1 MGRLLKL
8 ELNKAFGNAWFFVSL
23 AICLVLAIAAAFTEA
38 ASASL
43 ALKLKDSG
51 ASEWIV
57 LSTQGSYLKSL
68 LLGTCLWREAF
79 FLLLPLLVVI
89 PYSCSLRSEII
100 DGLLN
105 QAYIRAPRRKYL
117 AAKGLAAFCAGAV
130 VAAVPL
136 VVNFIAISC
145 MLPAYPVDVVDTLYV
160 MVESCEA
167 FSSLLYSAPLAYIAV
182 NVIVDAILCGA
193 WAVLVLA
200 ASSFVDNRV
209 ALLAGSY
216 LLVLL
221 CNYLNQVVFRAFGV
235 NGFAFSL
242 IELTKGATSGSY
254 LRYGFWLFVVLG
266 VIALSAVATLRFR
279 RDSDVL

>member
-8 ELNKAFGNAWFFVSL
+8 ELNKAFGNVWFFVSL
-23 AICLVLAIAAAFTEA
+23 AICLALAIAAAFSEA
-38 ASASL
+38 ASVSL
-43 ALKLKDSG
+43 VLDLKDSG

-57 LSTQGSYLKSL
+57 LSAQGSYRNSL

-79 FLLLPLLVVI
+79 FLLLPLLAVI
-89 PYSCSLRSEII
+89 PYSCSLRSEIL

-105 QAYIRAPRRKYL
+105 QAYIRAPRAQYL
-117 AAKGLAAFCAGAV
+117 AAKGLAAFCVGAT

-145 MLPAYPVDVVDTLYV
+145 MLPAYQVDVVDALYI

-182 NVIVDAILCGA
+182 NVIVDGALCGA
-193 WAVLVLA
+193 WAALVLA

-221 CNYLNQVVFRAFGV
+221 CNYLNQVVFQAFGV

-242 IELTKGATSGSY
+242 IELTKGATSGGY

-266 VIALSAVATLRFR
+266 VVAISAVATLRFQK
-279 RDSDVL
+279 DADVL

>member
-8 ELNKAFGNAWFFVSL
+8 ELNKAFRNVWFFVSL
-23 AICLVLAIAAAFTEA
+23 AVCLVLAIAAAFDEA

-43 ALKLKDSG
+43 ALDLKNRG

-57 LSTQGSYLKSL
+57 LSAMGSYCNSL
-68 LLGTCLWREAF
+68 FLGSCLWREAF
-79 FLLLPLLVVI
+79 FLLLPLLAVI

-105 QAYIRAPRRKYL
+105 QAYIRAPRAQYL
-117 AAKGLAAFCAGAV
+117 AAKGLAAFCVGAV
-130 VAAVPL
+130 VAAAPL
-136 VVNFIAISC
+136 VVSFIAISC

-182 NVIVDAILCGA
+182 NVVVDGALCGA

-221 CNYLNQVVFRAFGV
+221 CNYLNQVVFQAFGV

-242 IELTKGATSGSY
+242 IELTKGSVSGGY
-254 LRYGFWLFVVLG
+254 LRFGFWLFVVLG
-266 VIALSAVATLRFR
+266 VIAVAGVAALRFR
-279 RDSDVL
+279 RDADVL